1 MHKYS
6 KLLRMNLASPMGK
19 VLNFVVL
26 GLHFCFTCSFGTI
39 FFLLVGPGR
48 GNTAVNTLKNA
59 KGVEF
64 PPQIARTLE

>member
-1 MHKYS
+1 MWLCNNFIARKGVKDADAKIHKYS

-39 FFLLVGPGR
+39 FL
-48 GNTAVNTLKNA
+48 
-59 KGVEF
+59 
-64 PPQIARTLE
+64 